1 MSRTYLSASA
11 IGVAIAALLSACGGG
26 EPVDARQH
34 PFALAASASPA
45 VGNAATVMAPDA
57 RRRALGAPTG
67 TITID
72 QLLAWA
78 EDTYPEL
85 FPRGPAS
92 QRLTAGGV
100 NYTLRYYPKTNNYA
114 GVSDDGNVYA
124 LGAFTDNVIKGYG
137 KMTDFTCTV
146 SPGLCV
152 DPPPTTASMNQ
163 CVDPAMSSL
172 PTGATIKIVFTYT
185 GLISGE
191 QTVESKIMG
200 PGTFEGQSAVLAKS
214 TTTGSNS
221 VQGISMTM
229 TNLVDSYQ
237 QVGTGGLIKTLGSN
251 ITNQTSTAA
260 VTIGGVTIPG
270 QVMSDVK
277 TKSVFNPPLTNIEFT
292 LAVGGS
298 VTKATTVTTTPIS
311 PAGAAITAPIS
322 DVHTFEAVESIN
334 VLGKSYNTCRYAIT
348 SGDGTSKVWYIVGK
362 GVPVKTEASYK
373 DGKTQLIEAKSIV
386 YNGQAL

>member
-1 MSRTYLSASA
+1 MSRAFLSVSVLS
-11 IGVAIAALLSACGGG
+11 VATVALLSACGGG
-26 EPVDARQH
+26 DPADARQH
-34 PFALAASASPA
+34 PFALATGAT
-45 VGNAATVMAPDA
+45 AATGSAAAALAPDA
-57 RRRALGAPTG
+57 KRRALGAPTG
-67 TITID
+67 SITIE
-72 QLLAWA
+72 QLLNWA
-78 EDTYPEL
+78 EVTYPEL
-85 FPRGPAS
+85 FPKGPAS

-100 NYTLRYYPKTNNYA
+100 SYTLRYYPKTNNYA

-146 SPGLCV
+146 SPSLCV
-152 DPPPTTASMNQ
+152 DPPPATASMNQ

-172 PTGATIKIVFTYT
+172 PTGATIKVVYTYT
-185 GLISGE
+185 GVISGE

-200 PGTFEGQSAVLAKS
+200 PGTFEGQSAVLAQS

-221 VQGISMTM
+221 VQGMAVTM
-229 TNLVDSYQ
+229 TNVVDSYQ
-237 QVGTGGLIKTLGSN
+237 QVGTGGLVKTLGSN
-251 ITNQTSTAA
+251 ITNQTATASI
-260 VTIGGVTIPG
+260 TIGGVTFPG

-277 TKSVFNPPLTNIEFT
+277 TKSVFNPALTNVEFT

-311 PAGAAITAPIS
+311 PAGAPITAPIS
-322 DVHTFEAVESIN
+322 DVHTFEAVESIS
-334 VLGKSYNTCRYAIT
+334 VLGKSYSTCRYSIA

-386 YNGQAL
+386 YNGQTL